1 MTSQIYKRTSGF
13 TLMEIMVVIIVIAVL
28 ASVAGP
34 MITEITESGRIS
46 ATKSQF
52 SSLRAALQAFGQD
65 LGGLPRDT
73 GQTGINRYIDAA
85 STMLGPSFD
94 NNVLVNDNNDLN
106 KLGMASDTYQRRW
119 KGPYMD
125 GNPSDFML
133 DAWGGD
139 IIYTAHENS
148 LSVYLHSYGPD
159 GMEDKL
165 GDNTDNDNNNPLHDN
180 YKGDDIV
187 LSVHRVRKF

>member
-1 MTSQIYKRTSGF
+1 MTKQIYKRTSGF

-65 LGGLPRDT
+65 LGGLPRDKD
-73 GQTGINRYIDAA
+73 QTGINQYNEAA

-94 NNVLVNDNNDLN
+94 NNVLVNDNNVLN
-106 KLGMASDTYQRRW
+106 KLGMAPDTYQRRW

-133 DAWGGD
+133 DAWGGE
-139 IIYTAHENS
+139 IQYIAHENS
-148 LSVYLHSYGPD
+148 LSVYLLSYGPD
-159 GMEDKL
+159 GKEDEL
-165 GDNTDNDNNNPLHDN
+165 GNADNDKNPLHED

-187 LSVHRVRKF
+187 LSVHRVRKFD

>member
-1 MTSQIYKRTSGF
+1 MTKQIYKRTSGF

-73 GQTGINRYIDAA
+73 SKAGINQYNDAA
-85 STMLGPSFD
+85 DDILGDSFD
-94 NNVLVNDNNDLN
+94 TNILINDKQSLN
-106 KLGMASDTYQRRW
+106 LLGMEPETYQRRW

-133 DAWGGD
+133 DAWGSK
-139 IIYTAHENS
+139 IQYIAHKDS
-148 LSVYLHSYGPD
+148 RSIYLHSYGPD
-159 GMEDKL
+159 GMKDTL
-165 GDNTDNDNNNPLHDN
+165 GDEDDDKNPLHEK

-187 LSVHRVRKF
+187 LSVHRVRNFD